1 MVINL
6 ISPNDN
12 STTRLS
18 GILDKL
24 KLGEFILNFGGYL
37 LLNMSRGCFN
47 KHSIIFTFTSLVHP
61 LQESSDTATL
71 MLDLEIIKRPP

>member
-37 LLNMSRGCFN
+37 LLNMSRGYFD
-47 KHSIIFTFTSLVHP
+47 KLSIIFTLISSVHP
-61 LQESSDTATL
+61 SQESSDTATL
-71 MLDLEIIKRPP
+71 ILNLEI